1 MKSKIFYKYK
11 SCVGESND
19 RNSNFYHLIDSL
31 RNKYLYL
38 TRPENLNDKDECKLF
53 NNYNASNDDIR
64 KWLENHP
71 CLVEVIKKK
80 FPKKD
85 LVCVVRKYIQK
96 SVKFRRQMDIC
107 VQEEREHFHIFSLTE
122 NPKNDKMWNIYAEC
136 FSVVCFGYEA
146 KNILTENDC
155 FDFSDKDFRYFI
167 EISDD
172 ISGVDGFW
180 LKQNN
185 KYYLGVV
192 NVKYAKRTPLKCKVF
207 RLYDEEEKQ
216 KIRDSFLVKNNTAT
230 NGMTDWSYE
239 QESRIILLDYHF
251 PREEKIDLMIHYP
264 DHVLKEVWFGHNIDC
279 QKKQMV
285 KNCIID
291 NYTNNFDIKFKT
303 F

>member
-11 SCVGESND
+11 SCTGELND
-19 RNSNFYHLIDSL
+19 KNSNFCHLIDSL
-31 RNKYLYL
+31 KNKYLYL
-38 TRPENLNDKDECKLF
+38 TRPENLNDKDECELF

-71 CLVEVIKKK
+71 RLVEVIKKK

-96 SVKFRRQMDIC
+96 SVKFRKQMDNY

-122 NPKNDKMWNIYAEC
+122 NPENDKMWNIYADS
-136 FSVVCFGYEA
+136 FSGVCLGYEA

-167 EISDD
+167 EVSDT
-172 ISGVDGFW
+172 ISGVDGFC

-185 KYYLGVV
+185 KYYLGLVSV
-192 NVKYAKRTPLKCKVF
+192 TYAKRTPLKCRVF
-207 RLYDEEEKQ
+207 RLYNEEEKQ
-216 KIRDSFLVKNNTAT
+216 KIRNSFLVKNNTAI

-239 QESRIILLDYHF
+239 QESRIILLDTHF

-264 DHVLKEVWFGHNIDC
+264 DYVLKEVWFGHNIDC
-279 QKKQMV
+279 QKKQMI

-291 NYTNNFDIKFKT
+291 NYTNSFDIKFKM